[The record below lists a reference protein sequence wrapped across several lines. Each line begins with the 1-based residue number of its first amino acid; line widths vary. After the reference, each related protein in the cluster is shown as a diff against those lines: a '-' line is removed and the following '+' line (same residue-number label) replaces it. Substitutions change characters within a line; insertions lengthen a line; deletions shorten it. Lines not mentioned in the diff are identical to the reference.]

1 MGSIAIT
8 NPLLDSLMS
17 STIRSEL
24 RREDLGLP
32 GIFSPSQIAGW
43 KKDNDVVHAKGGYM
57 YCQLWH
63 VSRATVFSFIE
74 GKDFL
79 GASDTPISGNALDE
93 SEYAASPP
101 RAMTVQEIQDT
112 MHEYAAAAKRAREAG
127 FDGVEVHPRRE
138 GYLLNQFLHDNV
150 NTRTDECGIQGL
162 RGPTHGHSIG
172 DERHRQTDF
181 GGS

>member
-1 MGSIAIT
+1 
-8 NPLLDSLMS
+8 
-17 STIRSEL
+17 
-24 RREDLGLP
+24 LP

-127 FDGVEVHPRRE
+127 FDGVEVHRKTPHSLRHAHCLISQARR
-138 GYLLNQFLHDNV
+138 L
-150 NTRTDECGIQGL
+150 
-162 RGPTHGHSIG
+162 PP
-172 DERHRQTDF
+172 
-181 GGS
+181 